1 MSAVALHRMAFP
13 GLTPKIGAASPRGEA
28 LTSLAGSQGLSDRFF
43 AWRGKAGQR
52 YVCSVFRD
60 GEEGFVADVTS
71 GAIIGVVR
79 DGATPRPVCVIAA
92 RQSGSTQA
100 LRKGGFPVRRVPV
113 AEVDLAIAVDRCDL
127 FGTQERD
134 RLVWRVR

>member
-1 MSAVALHRMAFP
+1 MAFP
-13 GLTPKIGAASPRGEA
+13 GLTPKIGAATPRGEA

-79 DGATPRPVCVIAA
+79 DGATTRPVCVIAA
-92 RQSGSTQA
+92 RQSESTQA
-100 LRKGGFPVRRVPV
+100 LRALGRELGVVEWHVHFCGEADAVVS
-113 AEVDLAIAVDRCDL
+113 DLSGSL
-127 FGTQERD
+127 
-134 RLVWRVR
+134 LN

>member
-13 GLTPKIGAASPRGEA
+13 GLTPKIGATTPRGEA

-79 DGATPRPVCVIAA
+79 DGATTRPVCVIAA

-100 LRKGGFPVRRVPV
+100 LRALGRELGV
-113 AEVDLAIAVDRCDL
+113 AEWHVHFCGEADAVVSDLSGSL
-127 FGTQERD
+127 
-134 RLVWRVR
+134 LH

>member
-13 GLTPKIGAASPRGEA
+13 GLTPKIGATTPRGEA

-79 DGATPRPVCVIAA
+79 DGATTRPVCVIAA

-100 LRKGGFPVRRVPV
+100 LRALGRELGV
-113 AEVDLAIAVDRCDL
+113 AEWHVHFSGEADAVVSDLSGSL
-127 FGTQERD
+127 
-134 RLVWRVR
+134 LH

>member
-13 GLTPKIGAASPRGEA
+13 GLTPKIGAATPRGEA

-60 GEEGFVADVTS
+60 GEEGFVADVTD
-71 GAIIGVVR
+71 GAIIGVAR
-79 DGATPRPVCVIAA
+79 DGAAARPVCVIAA
-92 RQSGSTQA
+92 QQSGSTQA
-100 LRKGGFPVRRVPV
+100 LRALGRELGV
-113 AEVDLAIAVDRCDL
+113 AEWHVHFCGESDAVVSDLSGSL
-127 FGTQERD
+127 
-134 RLVWRVR
+134 LH